1 MKWKEEVRGMEV
13 IIKGTSEEVAALVKG
28 IQGRQE
34 DVVKRFAEEMLN
46 HQRGAV
52 ADDIE

>member
-1 MKWKEEVRGMEV
+1 MEV
-13 IIKGTSEEVAALVKG
+13 IIKGTSEEVAALVKE

-34 DVVKRFAEEMLN
+34 DVVKRFAEEILS